1 VASVRLVAVVPAHTI
16 ADGEY
21 DDLAAGRLAALGFAL
36 QEPSASAA
44 HDRGV
49 IQVGEPVPTTT
60 ITGTVLR
67 PGDEVPP
74 LLDAGHLLSLLASA
88 HDDWTAGAELAV
100 TGRLVVEPYLWAT
113 DGMLWPLVPDGV
125 RMWTVEGIRRV
136 DEEGIEHLATLP
148 GPAGLDHGATYLLD
162 LSGIG

>member
-1 VASVRLVAVVPAHTI
+1 MRLVAVVPAHTI

-36 QEPSASAA
+36 QVLSSSASQG
-44 HDRGV
+44 RGV
-49 IQVGEPVPTTT
+49 VQVGVPVPITT

-74 LLDAGHLLSLLASA
+74 LLDAGHLLPLLASA

-100 TGRLVVEPYLWAT
+100 TGRLVVEPYLWAA
-113 DGMLWPLVPDGV
+113 DGMLWPLAPDGV
-125 RMWTVEGIRRV
+125 RIWTVEGIRRV
-136 DEEGIEHLATLP
+136 GDDDTEHLATLP
-148 GPAGLDHGATYLLD
+148 GPTGLDHGATYLLY
-162 LSGIG
+162 LV